1 MLNSKLERQL
11 VKNKNYNIA
20 IISQSLSDVTEIY
33 NELAI
38 AVKEISL
45 EINTNKT
52 KLLIQS
58 WRADK
63 QIHKVTLMKEQ

>member
-52 KLLIQS
+52 KLLI
-58 WRADK
+58 
-63 QIHKVTLMKEQ
+63 